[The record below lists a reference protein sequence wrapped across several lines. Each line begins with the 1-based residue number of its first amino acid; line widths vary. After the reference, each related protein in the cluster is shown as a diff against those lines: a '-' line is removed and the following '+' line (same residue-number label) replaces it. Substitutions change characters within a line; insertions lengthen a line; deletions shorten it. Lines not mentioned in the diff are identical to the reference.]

1 MSETK
6 QLQIAISKEE
16 IAQFCQCHHIRK
28 LSLFGSVLRDD
39 FTPESDIDFLVEF
52 EPGKT
57 PGYFKIVSM
66 EMELSEL
73 LEGRKID
80 LRTPNELSVYF
91 RERVMAEAIDLDIV
105 WDTVT
110 NNLAPLAEQLERVI
124 HEES

>member
-6 QLQIAISKEE
+6 KFSVAIPKEE
-16 IAQFCQCHHIRK
+16 IEQFCQRHHIRK

-39 FTPESDIDFLVEF
+39 FTSESDIDFLVEF

-57 PGYFKIVSM
+57 PGFFKIVSM

-80 LRTPNELSVYF
+80 LRTPNELSIYF
-91 RERVMAEAIDLDIV
+91 RDRVMAEAVVQYDK
-105 WDTVT
+105 
-110 NNLAPLAEQLERVI
+110 
-124 HEES
+124 

>member
-6 QLQIAISKEE
+6 QLPVVIPKEE
-16 IAQFCQCHHIRK
+16 IEKFCQRHHIRK

-39 FTPESDIDFLVEF
+39 FTPESDVDFLVEF

-57 PGYFKIVSM
+57 PGYFKLVTM

-80 LRTPNELSVYF
+80 LRTPNELSIYF
-91 RERVMAEAIDLDIV
+91 RDRVMAEAVVQYDS
-105 WDTVT
+105 
-110 NNLAPLAEQLERVI
+110 
-124 HEES
+124 H

>member
-1 MSETK
+1 MSELKT
-6 QLQIAISKEE
+6 LSITIPKEE
-16 IAQFCQCHHIRK
+16 IEQFCQRHHIRK

-39 FTPESDIDFLVEF
+39 FTPESDVDFLVEF

-57 PGYFKIVSM
+57 PGFFKIVSM

-91 RERVMAEAIDLDIV
+91 RDRVMAEAVVQYDS
-105 WDTVT
+105 
-110 NNLAPLAEQLERVI
+110 N
-124 HEES
+124 

>member
-1 MSETK
+1 MSEIK
-6 QLQIAISKEE
+6 QLPVAIPKKEIE
-16 IAQFCQCHHIRK
+16 QFCQRHHIRK

-57 PGYFKIVSM
+57 PGLFKIVRM

-80 LRTPNELSVYF
+80 LRTPEELSIYF
-91 RERVMAEAIDLDIV
+91 RDRVMAEAVVAYDS
-105 WDTVT
+105 
-110 NNLAPLAEQLERVI
+110 N
-124 HEES
+124 

>member
-1 MSETK
+1 MSK
-6 QLQIAISKEE
+6 NIVLPAAIFKEE
-16 IAQFCQCHHIRK
+16 LAQFCQRHHIRK

-91 RERVMAEAIDLDIV
+91 LDRVMAEAVVQYDS
-105 WDTVT
+105 
-110 NNLAPLAEQLERVI
+110 N
-124 HEES
+124 

>member
-6 QLQIAISKEE
+6 QLCMEIPKGE
-16 IAQFCQCHHIRK
+16 IAQFCQRHYIRK

-39 FTPESDIDFLVEF
+39 FTPESEIDFLVEF

-80 LRTPNELSVYF
+80 LRTPNELSIYF
-91 RERVMAEAIDLDIV
+91 RDRVMAEAVVQYDS
-105 WDTVT
+105 
-110 NNLAPLAEQLERVI
+110 N
-124 HEES
+124 